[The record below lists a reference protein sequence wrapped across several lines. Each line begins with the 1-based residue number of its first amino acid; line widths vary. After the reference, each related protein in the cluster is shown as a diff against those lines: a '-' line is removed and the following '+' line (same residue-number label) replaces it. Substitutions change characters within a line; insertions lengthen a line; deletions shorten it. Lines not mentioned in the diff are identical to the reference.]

1 MANQASANMPFSN
14 NTNSKKKFRFKKNN
28 SQLSEL
34 NASLSGSSEFIQEY
48 IVLLSNILTI
58 QLSEVDIELLL
69 NTFLDAHNNP
79 GSKNTHT
86 IDSVQVFKDC
96 LYLIFLSE
104 SEALDAVKFFNNYQF
119 KAHRIQANLINTE
132 DLFLDLNSI
141 FEKPKDDLKSEE
153 HSRRFSEVDCEILV
167 TTRQSKFVSFFYM
180 AFNYVGKFL

>member
-1 MANQASANMPFSN
+1 MANQASANIQFSDS
-14 NTNSKKKFRFKKNN
+14 TNSKKKFRFKKNN
-28 SQLSEL
+28 KKARQ
-34 NASLSGSSEFIQEY
+34 SLSGSSEFIQEY

-69 NTFLDAHNNP
+69 NTFLDAHNKP
-79 GSKNTHT
+79 SSKNTHT

-141 FEKPKDDLKSEE
+141 FEKPKDDLKDEE

-167 TTRQSKFVSFFYM
+167 TTRQLKFVIF
-180 AFNYVGKFL
+180 